1 MDPESFQVCLN
12 FQWATKTFDGLIFQ
26 DNFLDV
32 TLCQEAIKKKMGKS
46 TSSPD
51 VQQCQPTTAQ
61 TPTRLTVGVGHLG

>member
-32 TLCQEAIKKKMGKS
+32 TPKPRGNKEEDGQIHFLTWRS
-46 TSSPD
+46 TI
-51 VQQCQPTTAQ
+51 PTNHRSNANANV
-61 TPTRLTVGVGHLG
+61 VGVGHLG